1 MLNRTRFEALAER
14 LGVGVYSRDT
24 DQYTSYKWVAEN
36 RTLELRVFF
45 EDGAPLDYYAAG
57 LWLEFDNGRERRLV
71 EIIVHGIDEAM
82 LILETIMNPGSS
94 WQGLNHGSR

>member
-14 LGVGVYSRDT
+14 LGVSIYSRDT
-24 DQYTSYKWVAEN
+24 EQYTSYKWVAGH
-36 RTLELRVFF
+36 RTLELRVF

-82 LILETIMNPGSS
+82 LILETIMNSGT
-94 WQGLNHGSR
+94 WQGLNHGSH